1 MSIAGVDNV
10 QSRESVMQNPNASNL
25 GKDEFLTML
34 VAQLQAQDPM
44 NPMDSTS
51 FTAQLAQFSSLEQLQ
66 SINQN
71 IQNME
76 NTESNLLNTQTISFI
91 GQNVTAYGNSFTV
104 TDGVPNE
111 GTFNLNDNAAN
122 VFVRIYDEPGNL
134 VNTIE
139 TGPLES
145 GNQTFEWQ
153 GRDMEGNLVQD
164 GTYSFELTAVD
175 RNDEVVDATTFTTGY
190 ITGVTFQ
197 NGYAS
202 LLAGDL
208 KIPVSNIVKVIENE
222 E

>member
-10 QSRESVMQNPNASNL
+10 QSRAGLMPNPNASNL

-66 SINQN
+66 SIDQN
-71 IQNME
+71 IQNLE
-76 NTESNLLNTQTISFI
+76 NMESNLLNTQTVSFI

-104 TDGVPNE
+104 TDGVPNQ
-111 GTFNLNDNAAN
+111 GTFNLSDNAAN
-122 VFVRIYDEPGNL
+122 VFVRIYDDSGNL
-134 VNTIE
+134 INTVE
-139 TGPLES
+139 TGPLAS

-164 GTYSFELTAVD
+164 GSYSFELTAVD

-197 NGYAS
+197 NGYAC

-208 KIPVSNIVKVIENE
+208 EIPVSNIVQVIESE